1 MKCFLVFTNYIPFL
15 LTNVKACR
23 FLMILIFFLKA
34 IQMYF
39 LKQRFLEITNILR
52 LEVPL
57 IKHNF
62 FSRVKCFQSSFQ
74 KEKKNDL
81 LFWVC

>member
-1 MKCFLVFTNYIPFL
+1 MSFSNDFN
-15 LTNVKACR
+15 
-23 FLMILIFFLKA
+23 FFFKA

-62 FSRVKCFQSSFQ
+62 FFRVKCFQSSFQ
-74 KEKKNDL
+74 KEKKMIY
-81 LFWVC
+81 FFGFVKREQF